1 MQYIEKIGLF
11 SNDHSSY
18 VLTMFGSISRSVGKR
33 RGISYWRPMLLF
45 QDSRYTRR
53 IRKLEKRDRN
63 VLLELKHRHDNETS
77 PSEES

>member
-1 MQYIEKIGLF
+1 MPYIEKIGSF
-11 SNDHSSY
+11 SNDHARY

-53 IRKLEKRDRN
+53 ICKLEKKRQER
-63 VLLELKHRHDNETS
+63 VVGTETQTS
-77 PSEES
+77 S